1 MANTS
6 FYGLTGTT
14 ATVQNTIQTSVTAA
28 KTSETNAAA
37 SAAAALLSKN
47 AAAASATTAQS
58 GLGTIASSVATTN
71 TNATNTA
78 ANAVSTAADAVQT
91 AADRVQT
98 GLDRTSVTSSAAT
111 VASSAAQVTTDA
123 AQVAADRIQTGTDA
137 ATASAAAAATA
148 GVTASAAQ
156 VATDAAQVATDAA
169 QVAVDRIQTGL
180 DASNL
185 STSVTSAQTAQAA
198 AESALDQFTD
208 QYLGPKA
215 SVPTTDND
223 GNALVSGALV
233 FDTTAGAMKVWD
245 GSAWTAAYISASGS
259 GALLTANDLSDLSSA
274 SSARVNLG
282 LGSAATTAST
292 DYATAAQGALAATAT
307 QPADNISTLTNDS
320 GFTTYT
326 ADQAVDTTSSP
337 SFVTVNGRDVAAD
350 GTKLDTIETS
360 ATADQTGAEI
370 KTAYEAEANTNAF
383 TDAEKTKLTAIETSA
398 TADQTGAEIKAAYE
412 AEANTNAYTDAEK
425 TKLTAIEAGATADQ
439 TGAEIKTAYEAQ
451 ANTNAYTDAEK
462 TKLTGIEAGADVT
475 DATNVAAA
483 GALMTTGGSV
493 TGDVSFGD
501 NDKAIFGAG
510 SDLQIY
516 HSGGASHIDDVGTG
530 DFKIST
536 DGAGIYLNKGGSE
549 NMASFLTDGAVTLY
563 YDNAAK
569 LATKATGA
577 QINGQLDV
585 QNTAGNVVTG
595 VRATEFG
602 YSSTYQVT
610 QVGDTSGNKSVSI
623 AYDPS
628 TNASGSF
635 TGNGSEV
642 LFRNGVEFMTPNS
655 GNTGFHNN
663 VLVMKDGNIGIG
675 TASPTR
681 TFEVTDGTSGKIRAS
696 GTAGG
701 FLECW
706 DGTYGVYF
714 GSGLAISGS
723 GNSNDSILWTEGG
736 GAQRFLSSGLERM
749 RIDSSGRVTMPSQ
762 PAFHAHGT
770 STSWT
775 VFSNGG
781 WSTIVLP
788 ATTFNTGN
796 HYNTASSAFT
806 APVTGVY
813 HFYYKI
819 YGRVQSG
826 APASTYWQSRFQ
838 KNNSAISGHGAM
850 IMAYYYND
858 GGKDETAT
866 YSMTISLA
874 ANDQITLHAVSAGA
888 YNGEYY
894 PINCEFG
901 GYLIG

>member
-47 AAAASATTAQS
+47 AAAASATTAQN
-58 GLGTIASSVATTN
+58 GLGTIAVNVATTN
-71 TNATNTA
+71 TNATNTS

-98 GLDRTSVTSSAAT
+98 GLDRASVTSSAAT
-111 VASSAAQVTTDA
+111 VASSATQVTTDA

-156 VATDAAQVATDAA
+156 VATDAAQVATDSA
-169 QVAVDRIQTGL
+169 QVAADRIQTGL

-198 AESALDQFTD
+198 AELALDQFTD

-215 SVPTTDND
+215 AVPTTDND

-245 GSAWTAAYISASGS
+245 GSSWTAAYISASGS
-259 GALLTANDLSDLSSA
+259 GALLTANDLSDLASA

-337 SFVTVNGRDVAAD
+337 TFVAVNGRDVAVD

-370 KTAYEAEANTNAF
+370 KAAYEAEADTNAF

-425 TKLTAIEAGATADQ
+425 TKLT
-439 TGAEIKTAYEAQ
+439 
-451 ANTNAYTDAEK
+451 
-462 TKLTGIEAGADVT
+462 GIEASADVT

-493 TGDVSFGD
+493 TGNVSFDD

-510 SDLQIY
+510 SDLEIY
-516 HSGGASHIDDVGTG
+516 HDGSDSYIIDNGTG
-530 DFKIST
+530 DLVINTNGNAIS
-536 DGAGIYLNKGGSE
+536 LNTNGGGE
-549 NMASFLTDGAVTLY
+549 YGLRVINNGAVNLY
-563 YDNAAK
+563 HDNSLK
-569 LATKATGA
+569 LATTATGVDVTGA
-577 QINGQLDV
+577 ISTNKGSAGTLATFSDGVNSNFIVETSSLLTTIGQGGGSASLALKAN
-585 QNTAGNVVTG
+585 NTEALRISAAGNVGIGTVSPAQRLHFVGGAVQFQNTQSTYLQINTSDTHLYTSGSHPLRFGTNGIERLRIDGATG
-595 VRATEFG
+595 SVGINGSAVAATQTANVG
-602 YSSTYQVT
+602 ASAAPDMSTYQNFVWT
-610 QVGDTSGNKSVSI
+610 LSNNTTLDNPSTEKVGQVGFFVFVQDAVGSRTLSLGSEYKTAGAAGI
-623 AYDPS
+623 TLS
-628 TNASGSF
+628 TTANAVDIVPYVVQASGS
-635 TGNGSEV
+635 
-642 LFRNGVEFMTPNS
+642 
-655 GNTGFHNN
+655 
-663 VLVMKDGNIGIG
+663 
-675 TASPTR
+675 
-681 TFEVTDGTSGKIRAS
+681 
-696 GTAGG
+696 
-701 FLECW
+701 
-706 DGTYGVYF
+706 
-714 GSGLAISGS
+714 
-723 GNSNDSILWTEGG
+723 IL
-736 GAQRFLSSGLERM
+736 L
-749 RIDSSGRVTMPSQ
+749 
-762 PAFHAHGT
+762 
-770 STSWT
+770 
-775 VFSNGG
+775 
-781 WSTIVLP
+781 
-788 ATTFNTGN
+788 
-796 HYNTASSAFT
+796 
-806 APVTGVY
+806 
-813 HFYYKI
+813 
-819 YGRVQSG
+819 G
-826 APASTYWQSRFQ
+826 APQ
-838 KNNSAISGHGAM
+838 
-850 IMAYYYND
+850 
-858 GGKDETAT
+858 
-866 YSMTISLA
+866 L
-874 ANDQITLHAVSAGA
+874 
-888 YNGEYY
+888 
-894 PINCEFG
+894 EFA
-901 GYLIG
+901 

>member
-47 AAAASATTAQS
+47 AAAASATTAQN
-58 GLGTIASSVATTN
+58 GLGTIAVNVATTN
-71 TNATNTA
+71 TNATNTS

-98 GLDRTSVTSSAAT
+98 GLDRASVTSSAAT

-169 QVAVDRIQTGL
+169 QVAADRIQTGL

-198 AESALDQFTD
+198 AELALDQFTD

-233 FDTTAGAMKVWD
+233 FDTAAGAMKVWD
-245 GSAWTAAYISASGS
+245 GSSWTAAYISASGS
-259 GALLTANDLSDLSSA
+259 GALLTSNDLSDLASA

-337 SFVTVNGRDVAAD
+337 TFVAVNGRDVAVD

-370 KTAYEAEANTNAF
+370 KAAYEAEADTNAF

-425 TKLTAIEAGATADQ
+425 TKLT
-439 TGAEIKTAYEAQ
+439 
-451 ANTNAYTDAEK
+451 
-462 TKLTGIEAGADVT
+462 GIEASADVT

-493 TGDVSFGD
+493 TGNVSFD
-501 NDKAIFGAG
+501 DTVKATFGTA
-510 SDLQIY
+510 SDLEIY
-516 HSGGASHIDDVGTG
+516 HDGSNSYIIDNGTG
-530 DFKIST
+530 DLVINTNGNAIS
-536 DGAGIYLNKGGSE
+536 LNTNGGGE
-549 NMASFLTDGAVTLY
+549 YGLRVINNGAVNLY
-563 YDNAAK
+563 HDNALK
-569 LATKATGA
+569 LATTATGV
-577 QINGQLDV
+577 D
-585 QNTAGNVVTG
+585 VTG
-595 VRATEFG
+595 DIRGVLASGTG
-602 YSSTYQVT
+602 
-610 QVGDTSGNKSVSI
+610 GDTLISAISGVSNGYQISVDASNNQTYKWFNGGIQSMTLNSSGN
-623 AYDPS
+623 
-628 TNASGSF
+628 
-635 TGNGSEV
+635 
-642 LFRNGVEFMTPNS
+642 LGV
-655 GNTGFHNN
+655 
-663 VLVMKDGNIGIG
+663 G
-675 TASPTR
+675 TASPVATLDVNGSAVAATETAIAGASAAPNMSTYQNFVWTLNTNTTLANPSTEKVGQVGFFVFVQDAVGSR
-681 TFEVTDGTSGKIRAS
+681 TLSLGSEYKTAGAAGITLSTTANAVDIVPYIVQAS
-696 GTAGG
+696 G
-701 FLECW
+701 
-706 DGTYGVYF
+706 
-714 GSGLAISGS
+714 
-723 GNSNDSILWTEGG
+723 SIL
-736 GAQRFLSSGLERM
+736 L
-749 RIDSSGRVTMPSQ
+749 
-762 PAFHAHGT
+762 
-770 STSWT
+770 
-775 VFSNGG
+775 
-781 WSTIVLP
+781 
-788 ATTFNTGN
+788 
-796 HYNTASSAFT
+796 
-806 APVTGVY
+806 
-813 HFYYKI
+813 
-819 YGRVQSG
+819 G
-826 APASTYWQSRFQ
+826 APQ
-838 KNNSAISGHGAM
+838 
-850 IMAYYYND
+850 
-858 GGKDETAT
+858 
-866 YSMTISLA
+866 L
-874 ANDQITLHAVSAGA
+874 
-888 YNGEYY
+888 
-894 PINCEFG
+894 EFA
-901 GYLIG
+901 